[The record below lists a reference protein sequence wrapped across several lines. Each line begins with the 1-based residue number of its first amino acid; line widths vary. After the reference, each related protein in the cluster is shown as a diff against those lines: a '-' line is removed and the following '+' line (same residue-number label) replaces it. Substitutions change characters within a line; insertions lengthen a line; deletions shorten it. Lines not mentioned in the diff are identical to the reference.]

1 MAAGLV
7 ISIEKNLNWLKC
19 KKKKMEKEKYQARK
33 QIEIKK
39 KIYNL
44 EYLLEEFPFPRYDEK

>member
-19 KKKKMEKEKYQARK
+19 KKKKNGKGKIPGEKANRDKEKN
-33 QIEIKK
+33 I
-39 KIYNL
+39 
-44 EYLLEEFPFPRYDEK
+44 